1 VRAIGAELESSIF
14 ATTAL
19 IATAGIASA
28 DITLTGGAIAGFKSS
43 GAANTDTILHTELD
57 FNIVASGE
65 SDNGVSFGASLDI
78 DTDTAAAGQTGS
90 VSDGEV
96 FITSAFGTLSF
107 GAMSAAID
115 GIGVA
120 TVGFDG
126 IGVDS
131 AVEGLR
137 VATGADLTYS
147 YSIDG
152 LTLTLSTVVGSSTAK
167 NAGNEGDFGML
178 VGYKMGDLGIK
189 VGYSDDHSTGDTSTG
204 IELAYKVG
212 AVSLAATY
220 VQLDYKAAATRD
232 LSGYGVSVGYAV
244 NDALGLTAVYAS
256 AEQGAAGTADRDD
269 FGVGFNYKLG
279 GGLAVVGG
287 VGEVNKLDVWDLGLT
302 MSF

>member
-1 VRAIGAELESSIF
+1 MVRNWKAVFF

-19 IATAGIASA
+19 IATAGVAAA
-28 DITLTGGAIAGFKSS
+28 DIKLTGGAIAGFKSS
-43 GAANTDTILHTELD
+43 GAANTDTILHQELD

-78 DTDTAAAGQTGS
+78 DTDTAAGGQSGGS

-107 GAMSAAID
+107 GNMSSAID
-115 GIGVA
+115 NIGLNS
-120 TVGFDG
+120 VGFDS

-152 LTLTLSTVVGSSTAK
+152 LTLTLSTVVGSDSAK
-167 NAGNEGDFGML
+167 NAGNEGDFGMH
-178 VGYKMGDLGIK
+178 VAYKMGDFGIE

-204 IELAYKVG
+204 LELAYTVG
-212 AVSLAATY
+212 AVSLGATF
-220 VQLDYKAAATRD
+220 VQKDYKATETRD
-232 LSGYGVSVGYAV
+232 LSGYGLSIGYAV
-244 NDALGLTAVYAS
+244 NDALSLSAVYAS
-256 AEQGAAGTADRDD
+256 AEQGAAGTADQDD
-269 FGVGFNYKLG
+269 FGVGFSYKLG

-287 VGEVNKLDVWDLGLT
+287 VGEVANDDRWDLGLT